1 MILLMFQGFLILLT
15 AFVIC
20 LPIGDWLAR
29 GLRDRLRRPRPETER
44 LLGMITSAAPSEA
57 PAPEPAPAL
66 TYPVSAF
73 GHTTIS
79 RPLQTDEQASL

>member
-15 AFVIC
+15 AFVIG

-57 PAPEPAPAL
+57 SAPDPTPAL

>member
-1 MILLMFQGFLILLT
+1 MILLMFQGFLILLV
-15 AFVIC
+15 AFVIG

-44 LLGMITSAAPSEA
+44 LMGMIASAAPSEA
-57 PAPEPAPAL
+57 PAPEPAPTL
-66 TYPVSAF
+66 TYPASAF

>member
-15 AFVIC
+15 AFVIG

-44 LLGMITSAAPSEA
+44 LLAMIASSTPAEA
-57 PAPEPAPAL
+57 PPPEPAPAL

>member
-1 MILLMFQGFLILLT
+1 MILLMFQGFLILLA
-15 AFVIC
+15 AFVIG

-29 GLRDRLRRPRPETER
+29 GLRDRLRRPRQETER

-57 PAPEPAPAL
+57 TAPEPTSAL

-73 GHTTIS
+73 GHTTVS
-79 RPLQTDEQASL
+79 RPLQTDEQGRL